1 VDQHDHGLA
10 EPRAVSRRRDN
21 GGLANW
27 AVPFTNVVWEPGD
40 ADRKGTQF
48 RNTGLNPTNTTNVN
62 LLDIG
67 DMYLE
72 RISLVDLN
80 LQKNIRF

>member
-1 VDQHDHGLA
+1 
-10 EPRAVSRRRDN
+10 
-21 GGLANW
+21 
-27 AVPFTNVVWEPGD
+27 
-40 ADRKGTQF
+40 
-48 RNTGLNPTNTTNVN
+48 LNPTNTTNVN